1 MYRCMIHMGV
11 LIHMGVYTILH
22 IHQVCVSIRSTGYV
36 VVRQMAISSQCHE
49 R

>member
-1 MYRCMIHMGV
+1 MDV
-11 LIHMGVYTILH
+11 QVYDPYGCVHNTTH
-22 IHQVCVSIRSTGYV
+22 IHQVCACVSIRSTGYV